1 MTTTFLRPELTG
13 PNMSSTVSGFE
24 SKIQH
29 SSDYPFHSQKDQCLS
44 PTLPIQACCN
54 IIVHFQ
60 ALHKLRALGS
70 LSVFTSKTYFL
81 KYISFSSTK

>member
-44 PTLPIQACCN
+44 PTLPTQACCN
-54 IIVHFQ
+54 C
-60 ALHKLRALGS
+60 
-70 LSVFTSKTYFL
+70 
-81 KYISFSSTK
+81 SFSGITQVESIWQPLRFYLQNLLSQVQNDVYLLGN